1 MSKNPKIDKI
11 VNIVE
16 ENLHLFRMSSGIPM
30 KFSGKMSLMMLLRV
44 TKNQDSTLSLK
55 NMFSEKSK
63 GGLPA
68 LPRQPF

>member
-11 VNIVE
+11 INIVE
-16 ENLHLFRMSSGIPM
+16 ENLQLFGMSSGIPM

-44 TKNQDSTLSLK
+44 TRNQDSTLSLK

-63 GGLPA
+63 GGPPA